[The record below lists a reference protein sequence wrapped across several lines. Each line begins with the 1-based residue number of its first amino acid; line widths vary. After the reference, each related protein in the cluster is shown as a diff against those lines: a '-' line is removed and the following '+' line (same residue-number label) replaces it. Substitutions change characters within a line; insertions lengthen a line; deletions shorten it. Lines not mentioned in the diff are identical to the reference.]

1 MLPDAAPQEAHAPVI
16 DVDDLWVGYTEEPV
30 LRGVSL
36 QVRMGEFVGILG
48 PNGSGKTTLLLTL
61 SGVIPVRRGSI
72 TIVGRPLNRLK
83 PRERARAM
91 AVVAQDSDIRFPFA
105 CREVV
110 LMGRYPHQ
118 RAWQWDQA
126 ADEAV
131 VGRVMAKT
139 DTEGLAER
147 LITGISGGERQRVL
161 MAKALA
167 QETPVLLLDE
177 ATSAMDIHRKLQ
189 IFRVLRDLNERE
201 GLTVVAVLHDV
212 NLAALFCR
220 RLVFLKDGRI
230 EADGPIEDVLTAQ
243 TLQTVYDTTAIV
255 QPIPGTGKS
264 QVSFLP

>member
-1 MLPDAAPQEAHAPVI
+1 M
-16 DVDDLWVGYTEEPV
+16 GYTDQPV
-30 LRGVSL
+30 LKGISL
-36 QVRMGEFVGILG
+36 QIRRGEFVGILG

-61 SGVIPVRRGSI
+61 SGVIPVQRGTI
-72 TIVGRPLNRLK
+72 TIAGMPLKRLK
-83 PRERARAM
+83 PKERARAM

-118 RAWQWDQA
+118 KAWQWDQVE
-126 ADEAV
+126 DEAV
-131 VGRVMAKT
+131 VDRVMTKT
-139 DTEGLAER
+139 DTEMLAER

-189 IFRVLRDLNERE
+189 IFRVLRELNETE
-201 GLTVVAVLHDV
+201 GLTVVSVLHDV

-220 RLVFLKDGRI
+220 RLVFLKNGAI
-230 EADGPIEDVLTAQ
+230 EADGQLEDVLTAQ
-243 TLQTVYDTTAIV
+243 TLQNVYDTTAIV
-255 QPIPGTGKS
+255 QPIAGTGKC

>member
-1 MLPDAAPQEAHAPVI
+1 
-16 DVDDLWVGYTEEPV
+16 
-30 LRGVSL
+30 
-36 QVRMGEFVGILG
+36 
-48 PNGSGKTTLLLTL
+48 
-61 SGVIPVRRGSI
+61 
-72 TIVGRPLNRLK
+72 
-83 PRERARAM
+83 M

-118 RAWQWDQA
+118 KAWQWDQA

-177 ATSAMDIHRKLQ
+177 ATSAMDIQRKLQ

-201 GLTVVAVLHDV
+201 GLTVVSVLHDV

-243 TLQTVYDTTAIV
+243 TLQSVYDTTAIV